1 MTTEPAPRL
10 RRVPLLW
17 KLMGIHLVVITTV
30 IGLIWI
36 AVERIAGNYF
46 MQLMKEYHI
55 DPVVPHEMFLHATT
69 ATLIWT
75 SIGAVALALVA
86 SWVLTRRIL
95 RPVRRMG
102 AIAGRIA
109 SGDYSQRVE
118 AGPGDEVGEL
128 VAAFNQMMCSLQR
141 VEKLRK
147 DLVADVAHELRTP
160 LTNMRGYLEAFHDGV
175 LPPSSQQIASLH
187 EEVLRLVRLVE
198 ALHQLAVADAGVQ
211 RLRLEPT
218 NIGSLTLHVL
228 APFHHRFAQ
237 KSIRLAAPARFDV
250 VEAPA
255 DADQLI
261 CVLNNLFENAW
272 HYTPSGGEVTVRIT
286 SEPGAVVLGVTNTGD
301 GIPPPDLP
309 LIFERF
315 YRGEKSRSREHGGA
329 GIGLALVKQI
339 VEAHGG
345 NVSAESGSGLTTFRV
360 TLPRVIDMSRRPKA
374 K

>member
-46 MQLMKEYHI
+46 MQLMKEFHI
-55 DPVVPHEMFLHATT
+55 DPVTPHKMFLHATT
-69 ATLIWT
+69 STLIWT

-118 AGPGDEVGEL
+118 AVPGDEVGEL
-128 VAAFNQMMCSLQR
+128 VAAFNQMVCSLQR

-160 LTNMRGYLEAFHDGV
+160 LTNMRGYLEALHDGV
-175 LPPSSQQIASLH
+175 LPPSPQQIASLH

-198 ALHQLAVADAGVQ
+198 GLHQLAIADAGIQ
-211 RLRLEPT
+211 RLHVETVDLGTLTSHALEPFNT
-218 NIGSLTLHVL
+218 
-228 APFHHRFAQ
+228 RFAQ
-237 KSIRLAAPARFDV
+237 AAIRLIAPDAADGPAVRVD
-250 VEAPA
+250 P
-255 DADQLI
+255 DQFV
-261 CVLNNLFENAW
+261 CVLNNLFENAR
-272 HYTPSGGEVTVRIT
+272 HYTPHGGTVTVQIGH
-286 SEPGAVVLGVTNTGD
+286 EGPAAVLEVSNTGE
-301 GIPPPDLP
+301 GIPPDDLP
-309 LIFERF
+309 FIFERF

-329 GIGLALVKQI
+329 GIGLSLVKQI

-345 NVSAESGSGLTTFRV
+345 AVSADSRNGLTTFRV
-360 TLPRVIDMSRRPKA
+360 TLPRTA
-374 K
+374 AN

>member
-1 MTTEPAPRL
+1 MTTTTPTRL
-10 RRVPLLW
+10 RRIPLLW
-17 KLMGIHLVVITTV
+17 KLMGIHLLVITTV

-36 AVERIAGNYF
+36 AVERIAGDYF
-46 MQLMKEYHI
+46 MQLMKDYHI
-55 DPVVPHEMFLHATT
+55 DPVVPHQMFLHATT
-69 ATLIWT
+69 STLVWT
-75 SIGAVALALVA
+75 SVGALLLALGA
-86 SWVLTRRIL
+86 SLFLTRRLLSPI
-95 RPVRRMG
+95 RQMG
-102 AIAGRIA
+102 AVAGRIA

-118 AGPGDEVGEL
+118 SIPGDEVGEL
-128 VAAFNQMMCSLQR
+128 VAAFNQMVCSLQR
-141 VEKLRK
+141 LEKLRK

-160 LTNMRGYLEAFHDGV
+160 LTNMRGYLEALRDGV
-175 LPPSSQQIASLH
+175 LPPSPEQIASLH

-228 APFHHRFAQ
+228 EPFRHRFAQ
-237 KSIRLAAPARFDV
+237 KSIRLAAPARFDA
-250 VEAPA
+250 VETPV
-255 DADQLI
+255 DADQLV

-286 SEPGAVVLGVTNTGD
+286 SEPGAVVIGVTNTGD
-301 GIPPPDLP
+301 GIPPHDLP

-339 VEAHGG
+339 VEAHAGS
-345 NVSAESGSGLTTFRV
+345 VSAESAAGLTTFRV
-360 TLPRVIDMSRRPKA
+360 TLPRTA
-374 K
+374 H